1 MLTYL
6 NLSENNFLE
15 IDLNVETV
23 LKVKL
28 DGDITTTRSENKIEY
43 VCSGVKITV
52 NTTPL
57 EWRFEISTDTMTL
70 DVSYVD
76 FPEAPEMLAEI
87 MTTYMSRQ

>member
-28 DGDITTTRSENKIEY
+28 DGDITTTRSENNIEY

-57 EWRFEISTDTMTL
+57 EWRFEIHTDTITF

-76 FPEAPEMLAEI
+76 FPEAPEMLTNI
-87 MTTYMSRQ
+87 MTTYMSRR